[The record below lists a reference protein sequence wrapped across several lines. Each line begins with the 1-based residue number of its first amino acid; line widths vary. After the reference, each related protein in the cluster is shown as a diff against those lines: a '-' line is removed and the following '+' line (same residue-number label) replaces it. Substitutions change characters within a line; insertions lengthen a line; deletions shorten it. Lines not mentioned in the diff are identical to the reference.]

1 MPSNRLGFII
11 IALVLAAATA
21 FAPSYRNDVRAQTRM
36 NLLGGGKVAKNHEED
51 IELTI
56 AEIMKY
62 AARVDKDN
70 IVDDDDDD
78 VAIVGNVISEPQVQ
92 EVKSG
97 DDPLEKIKSL
107 GSKIKGKFKKR

>member
-1 MPSNRLGFII
+1 M
-11 IALVLAAATA
+11 VLAAATA
-21 FAPSYRNDVRAQTRM
+21 FVPPAYRNEVRTQTQM
-36 NLLGGGKVAKNHEED
+36 NLLGGAKVARTHEED

-62 AARVDKDN
+62 AAKMDKDN
-70 IVDDDDDD
+70 IVDDDDDELD
-78 VAIVGNVISEPQVQ
+78 VAVVGNLISEPQKQ
-92 EVKSG
+92 EVRSR

>member
-1 MPSNRLGFII
+1 M
-11 IALVLAAATA
+11 
-21 FAPSYRNDVRAQTRM
+21 
-36 NLLGGGKVAKNHEED
+36 AKNHEED

-62 AARVDKDN
+62 AAKVDKDN

-78 VAIVGNVISEPQVQ
+78 VAIVGNVISEPVQ

-97 DDPLEKIKSL
+97 DDPLEKIKSI